1 MLFKHVFF
9 IYIYFGV
16 PHKKAN
22 QIWISL
28 SKLRCITHPDLFCST
43 DMNYTSNYV
52 ACCAITLLSAHDYDW
67 RVKKT
72 CTEGVTWG
80 IPRYQNIK
88 ETICWLTRVDDIKLF
103 LNNLLCGGQHQITN
117 IEDLH
122 SGHGVLIYL
131 YFRFSPVYCNRM
143 TPQLNPPWE
152 VIEKTISVARLLSL
166 IHLV

>member
-1 MLFKHVFF
+1 MVHYPSRPFLFYGHEL
-9 IYIYFGV
+9 Y
-16 PHKKAN
+16 P
-22 QIWISL
+22 QITWLVVQLVCWVLMIM
-28 SKLRCITHPDLFCST
+28 IFAWH
-43 DMNYTSNYV
+43 M
-52 ACCAITLLSAHDYDW
+52 IE

-72 CTEGVTWG
+72 E
-80 IPRYQNIK
+80 
-88 ETICWLTRVDDIKLF
+88 ETFCWLTRVDAIKLF

-166 IHLV
+166 IHLVKAMN